1 MSKFESITYG
11 NKKEILKFP
20 DHYVTLGV
28 TVDDTGITANADGK
42 KIVSAGAI
50 IGGGVL
56 SDNTKKV
63 SVKNTQGVAAGTAG
77 AGVDAEGVLLNDVDV
92 TYGPASGAMIIHGF
106 IALDKLP
113 AAPVADAVT
122 ALKGRVLFLK

>member
-1 MSKFESITYG
+1 MSKFITTDYG
-11 NKKEILKFP
+11 NKKEVLKFP
-20 DHYVTLGV
+20 DHYVALGV
-28 TVDDTGITANADGK
+28 MVDDTGITANPDGK
-42 KIVSAGAI
+42 KIVLAGTI
-50 IGGGVL
+50 VGGGVL

-63 SVKNTQGVAAGTAG
+63 SVKNIQGGATGTVG

-92 TYGPASGAMIIHGF
+92 TYGPSSGAMIIHGF

-122 ALKGRVLFLK
+122 ALEGRILFLK